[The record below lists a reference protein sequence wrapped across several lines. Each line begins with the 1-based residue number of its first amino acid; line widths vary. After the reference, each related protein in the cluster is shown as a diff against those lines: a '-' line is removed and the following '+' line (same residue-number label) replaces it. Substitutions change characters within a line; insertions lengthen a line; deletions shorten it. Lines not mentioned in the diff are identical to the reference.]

1 MQCLVFNPD
10 GGGPGVLSVT
20 LSLVFLLFVSL
31 LESSVVGFLC
41 LVVQKF
47 RVQGPMF
54 RRSSIQMFTL
64 FSSTSVGV
72 LTSLPHE

>member
-1 MQCLVFNPD
+1 MCVCPALLQCFQCFCWGPSLVCVMQLVQCLVFNPD

-47 RVQGPMF
+47 RV
-54 RRSSIQMFTL
+54 
-64 FSSTSVGV
+64 
-72 LTSLPHE
+72 